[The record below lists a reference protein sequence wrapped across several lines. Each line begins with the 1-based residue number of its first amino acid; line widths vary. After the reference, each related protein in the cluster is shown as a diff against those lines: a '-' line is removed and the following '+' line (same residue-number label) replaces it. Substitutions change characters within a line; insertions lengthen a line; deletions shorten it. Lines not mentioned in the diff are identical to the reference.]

1 MPGTVSASF
10 AQKLANQRELVR
22 QDAVRLLEKAQRQG
36 RDTLTE
42 DEEAEFQ
49 ALKATMQALSDS
61 ENSTLAELRELR
73 TGPALAVADL
83 LILHPNTWSA
93 VRRTKDGFD
102 RYLTQPDPTSG
113 EAASIWGVP
122 VLTTISC
129 PDDTGV
135 LLDTT
140 KFGPG
145 ARAAGGAGRIRQR
158 RLHPQHR
165 AVRRGG
171 APDAGRRTP
180 AGGHGDQRAPVDG
193 RGRNNQQEAQQQ
205 QEGRLTTSRQ
215 PGNVPDGRR
224 GCRGGVSP
232 GALTCAR

>member
-140 KFGPG
+140 KFG
-145 ARAAGGAGRIRQR
+145 RV
-158 RLHPQHR
+158 L
-165 AVRRGG
+165 VREPLGVRVGF
-171 APDAGRRTP
+171 ANDDFT
-180 AGGHGDQRAPVDG
+180 
-193 RGRNNQQEAQQQ
+193 RNIVRYVGE
-205 QEGRLTTSRQ
+205 ERLTLAVERPQAVMEISALPSTAEAETTSKKRSSSKK
-215 PGNVPDGRR
+215 DD
-224 GCRGGVSP
+224 
-232 GALTCAR
+232 